1 MEHRQNPDMT
11 VMTAP
16 LAAPRPKVVPLPV
29 TTRDPRLDF
38 FRGIAL
44 CIILITHVPQNPLG
58 LWSPG
63 QFGFSDSAEIFVFCS
78 GMASAI
84 AFGATFDRAGWLIGA
99 GRIAQRVWQIYWVH
113 IGSFVALTALMVF
126 IDSTGHFEKS
136 YVESL
141 NLHRFFD
148 NPEANLV
155 GLVTL
160 TYVPNFFDILPMYLV
175 LLAMVPL
182 VVALHRAS
190 PVLALA
196 AVVLTW
202 MVANQGLVDL
212 PAEPWSDREWFF
224 NPLAWQLVFF
234 TGFALMSGWLPAP
247 PLNRNLVIAAIVVV
261 VISVPLAHFRFL
273 NAIPELKQLFV
284 DMFPLRTKTD
294 FGVLRYVH
302 FLALAYLGW
311 AAAGAGGRRLRS
323 AAPSVAGQ
331 IWLRVVTV
339 LRKMGQQSL
348 AVFVVGMVAARMI
361 GFGLD
366 NTGRSFW
373 SVALFNVTGLVVLY
387 LAAELVGWFKSQPWR
402 KPS

>member
-1 MEHRQNPDMT
+1 MT

-16 LAAPRPKVVPLPV
+16 LAVTRPSVVVPLPV

-44 CIILITHVPQNPLG
+44 CIILITHAPQNPLG

-84 AFGATFDRAGWLIGA
+84 AFGRTFERAGWPIGT
-99 GRIAQRVWQIYWVH
+99 GRILQRVWQIYWVH
-113 IGSFVALTALMVF
+113 IGIFVALTSLMVF

-148 NPEANLV
+148 NPEANLL

-160 TYVPNFFDILPMYLV
+160 TYVPNYFDILPMYLV

-182 VVALHRAS
+182 VVALYRAS
-190 PVLALA
+190 PILAFGAVL
-196 AVVLTW
+196 LTW

-224 NPLAWQLVFF
+224 NPFAWQLIFF

-247 PLNRNLVIAAIVVV
+247 PLNRNLVIAAIVIV
-261 VISVPLAHFRFL
+261 VISVPLTHFRFL
-273 NAIPELKQLFV
+273 NAIPELQQLFV
-284 DMFPLRTKTD
+284 DMFSLRTKTD

-311 AAAGAGGRRLRS
+311 AAAGAGGWRLRTATPSIAGRVWQRLVS
-323 AAPSVAGQ
+323 AM
-331 IWLRVVTV
+331 
-339 LRKMGQQSL
+339 RKMGQQSL
-348 AVFVVGMVAARMI
+348 AVFVFGMVAARMI

-366 NTGRSFW
+366 VTGRSFAT
-373 SVALFNVTGLVVLY
+373 VAVFNILGLVLLY
-387 LAAELVGWFKSQPWR
+387 LTAEFVGWFRSQPWR
-402 KPS
+402 KAS